1 MMSLTSGKLKIK
13 EIYNVEI
20 KIDKKFFIKLGIIAI
35 LCFASFCAGR
45 LIRLKGIS
53 GSGEQLVSGIVLEGN
68 TADKLLDELGI
79 ARPAG
84 QSASDTGYAILR
96 GIQELGKSNDA
107 ARLCINEIEREVE
120 HTQQNAEIIKQSFD
134 GVSDAIEYG
143 WRLAENQSLAY
154 ERIVDTLQQFNK
166 DSGED
171 DKESASGSRD
181 SK

>member
-1 MMSLTSGKLKIK
+1 M
-13 EIYNVEI
+13 EI
-20 KIDKKFFIKLGIIAI
+20 KIDKKFFIKLGCITLFGIT
-35 LCFASFCAGR
+35 CFCAGR
-45 LIRLKGIS
+45 FIRFKGIS
-53 GSGEQLVSGIVLEGN
+53 GSGEQLISGIVLEGN
-68 TADKLLDELGI
+68 TANTILDELGI

-84 QSASDTGYAILR
+84 QSASDTGYAVLR

-107 ARLCINEIEREVE
+107 AKLCISEIEREIE

-143 WRLAENQSLAY
+143 WRIAEEQARAY
-154 ERIVDTLQQFNK
+154 ERIVDTLQQFNN
-166 DSGED
+166 DSSKD

>member
-1 MMSLTSGKLKIK
+1 M
-13 EIYNVEI
+13 EI
-20 KIDKKFFIKLGIIAI
+20 KIDKSFFIKLGCIVMFGIA
-35 LCFASFCAGR
+35 CFCAGR
-45 LIRLKGIS
+45 FIRFKGVS
-53 GSGEQLVSGIVLEGN
+53 GSSEQLVSGIILEGN
-68 TADKLLDELGI
+68 TANTILDELGI
-79 ARPAG
+79 ARPAE
-84 QSASDTGYAILR
+84 QSASDTGYAVLR

-107 ARLCINEIEREVE
+107 ARLCINKIEREVE
-120 HTQQNAEIIKQSFD
+120 HTQQNTEIIKQSFN

-166 DSGED
+166 DSRKD

>member
-1 MMSLTSGKLKIK
+1 M
-13 EIYNVEI
+13 EI
-20 KIDKKFFIKLGIIAI
+20 KIDKKFFIKLGCITLFGIT
-35 LCFASFCAGR
+35 CFCAGR
-45 LIRLKGIS
+45 FIRFKGIS

-84 QSASDTGYAILR
+84 QSASDTGYAVLR

-107 ARLCINEIEREVE
+107 AKLCISEIEREIE

-143 WRLAENQSLAY
+143 WRIAEEQARAY
-154 ERIVDTLQQFNK
+154 ERIVDTLQQFNN
-166 DSGED
+166 DTSEN
-171 DKESASGSRD
+171 DKESTSGSRD

>member
-1 MMSLTSGKLKIK
+1 M
-13 EIYNVEI
+13 EI
-20 KIDKKFFIKLGIIAI
+20 KIDKKFFIKLGCIA
-35 LCFASFCAGR
+35 LFGVTCFCAGR
-45 LIRLKGIS
+45 FIRFKGIS

-68 TADKLLDELGI
+68 TANTILDELGI

-84 QSASDTGYAILR
+84 QSASDTGYAVLR
-96 GIQELGKSNDA
+96 GIQELSKSNDTA
-107 ARLCINEIEREVE
+107 KLCISEIEREIE

-143 WRLAENQSLAY
+143 WRIAEEQARAY

-166 DSGED
+166 DSRKD